1 MKKVLLV
8 LFFVPLLFIGCT
20 KKGEEVSGKNGETFL
35 KVTVLEDNVPLRYHP
50 KEESAC
56 SDEKLNK
63 GDVVYVAGLDQNVSA
78 LDGKKGYWVQVFR
91 EKEYLIYPYW
101 VFSTKIGAGKSLS
114 PNTISFASE
123 SINENRK
130 ISIAIKG
137 KGNKVSKHDV
147 YVRSVADFY
156 SFTWGPWNN
165 GFNYSDPIG
174 TFIFYPSDKSIV
186 RFSSVGDVHCV
197 TGWSEPSPDLKYVL
211 SDSGTAACGRGIDV
225 YDAATEEHI
234 FGANY
239 YMDVEYSDGKI
250 VWTELRP
257 YSLRGENLD
266 EEIADFVANTPVP
279 DDLKNYPANLVVRK
293 FYEHN
298 LVTGEDKFIGYR
310 YAFEE

>member
-20 KKGEEVSGKNGETFL
+20 KKGEEVSDKNGETFL
-35 KVTVLEDNVPLRYHP
+35 KVTVLEDGVPLRYHP
-50 KEESAC
+50 REESAC

-101 VFSTKIGAGKSLS
+101 VFSTKIEAGKSLS

-156 SFTWGPWNN
+156 SFTWGPWND

-225 YDAATEEHI
+225 YDAATDEHI

-250 VWTELRP
+250 VWTEP
-257 YSLRGENLD
+257 EVHYVYGKNLD
-266 EEIADFVANTPVP
+266 AEIADFVANTPVP